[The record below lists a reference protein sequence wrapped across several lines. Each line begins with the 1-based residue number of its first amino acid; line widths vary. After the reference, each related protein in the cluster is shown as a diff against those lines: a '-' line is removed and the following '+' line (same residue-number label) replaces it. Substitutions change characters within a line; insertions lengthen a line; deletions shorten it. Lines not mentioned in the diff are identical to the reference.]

1 MPVMSSAQ
9 ANVNLRVE
17 IDQLRYMIYILDCFA
32 VTPGSLLPVTY
43 PYYGYEWPSKEADG
57 IQLVARLK
65 DQLANTKLQDKA
77 MFEKHPAYLRFL
89 ALAGLD

>member
-1 MPVMSSAQ
+1 MTGVSSAQ

-32 VTPGSLLPVTY
+32 VEAGSLLPVTY

-65 DQLANTKLQDKA
+65 DQLATTKLQDTSL
-77 MFEKHPAYLRFL
+77 FEQHPVYLRFL